1 MVSLCPFCALLS
13 LKKNSFY
20 EQGKILNWVGEL
32 LSWKVVLEN
41 DSVRR
46 EGRADMGWEGD
57 GRVESDSEG
66 CKVWRG
72 SNLLDRGF
80 G

>member
-1 MVSLCPFCALLS
+1 M
-13 LKKNSFY
+13 
-20 EQGKILNWVGEL
+20 GEL
-32 LSWKVVLEN
+32 LSWKEVLEN

-72 SNLLDRGF
+72 SNLLDTGF

>member
-32 LSWKVVLEN
+32 LSWKEVLEN

-57 GRVESDSEG
+57 GTEL
-66 CKVWRG
+66 
-72 SNLLDRGF
+72 NLTAKAVKF
-80 G
+80 GVGVIC